1 MDPHISIITLG
12 VTDLDRST
20 RFYEQGLG
28 LAKMNDMQGIA
39 FFPMGGVML
48 GLYPRDKL
56 GQEVGLADAEV
67 TFPSMTLAHNV
78 ESPARVDEVLQEAVR
93 AGARLVKP
101 GQDAF
106 WGGYSGYF
114 ADPDGHYWEVAWNPY
129 F

>member
-12 VTDLDRST
+12 VIDLEKST
-20 RFYEQGLG
+20 LFYEQGLG
-28 LAKMNDMQGIA
+28 LVKMNDMEGIS
-39 FFPMGGVML
+39 FFRMGGVIL

-56 GQEVGLADAEV
+56 GEEVGLDDAEV

-78 ESPARVDEVLQEAVR
+78 ESPERVDAVLAEAVY

-101 GQDAF
+101 GREVF

-114 ADPDGHYWEVAWNPY
+114 ADPDGHYWEVAWNPH

>member
-12 VTDLDRST
+12 VTDLEKST
-20 RFYEQGLG
+20 LFYQQGLG
-28 LAKMNDMQGIA
+28 LVKMNDMEGISVVR
-39 FFPMGGVML
+39 MGGVIL

-56 GQEVGLADAEV
+56 GEEVGLDDAEV

-78 ESPARVDEVLQEAVR
+78 ESPERVDAVLAEAVD

-101 GQDAF
+101 GREVF

-114 ADPDGHYWEVAWNPY
+114 ADPDGHYWEVAWNPH